1 MSEDKNKVTFAQF
14 GKAFQEK
21 LMQAVLVDKQF
32 AEQMLEVFDVQYF
45 ELKYLVF
52 LADRYFS
59 YAKKYKVFPTLQL
72 LITIIK
78 DELKHGTE
86 VTLRDMIIDYLQRMK
101 SNPDVGD
108 LQYVKEKAL
117 DFCRKQALKHAL
129 EDAVDQMQAEKY
141 ESIVEGIKKAVMAGT
156 TPALGHDFF
165 NDYEARFTRLQ
176 RQAIATG
183 LADLDRKDV
192 LNGGLGKGE
201 LGVITAATGVG
212 KCINSNTYISVR
224 YVGIKINGKLYK
236 PWDKISTTRGTVY
249 ARDITESDELA

>member
-1 MSEDKNKVTFAQF
+1 
-14 GKAFQEK
+14 
-21 LMQAVLVDKQF
+21 
-32 AEQMLEVFDVQYF
+32 
-45 ELKYLVF
+45 
-52 LADRYFS
+52 
-59 YAKKYKVFPTLQL
+59 
-72 LITIIK
+72 
-78 DELKHGTE
+78 
-86 VTLRDMIIDYLQRMK
+86 
-101 SNPDVGD
+101 
-108 LQYVKEKAL
+108 
-117 DFCRKQALKHAL
+117 
-129 EDAVDQMQAEKY
+129 
-141 ESIVEGIKKAVMAGT
+141 MAGT